1 MARREPIYSA
11 GIAFALAGLAVA
23 VLIYIFLLPNNE
35 GNSSPAPSATNANA
49 QGAAR
54 GATGDSGDAFTLNLS
69 DSQLAAVKVEPVEER
84 EFPVEKEAVGSIDF
98 NEDMETQVFTPYQG
112 KIIGLFAAVGDDV
125 KKGQTL
131 FTIDSPDLLAA
142 ESNLIAA
149 AGVMELT
156 TRNLARLRELYKTL
170 AVSQHDLEQGIS
182 DQQTA
187 EGGLRAARDSVRIFG
202 KSDAEIDRIV
212 ADRMADPT
220 LVVPS
225 PINGRITARNAAP
238 GLFVQPG
245 NPPPPY
251 IVADIDTM
259 WMLANVIEIDSPA
272 FRVGQQ
278 VKVRLSAFPDRVFDG
293 KITTIGATVDPNTRR
308 VLVRSEI
315 NDPQH
320 ELRSGMFGNF
330 VISIGAPVRSPA
342 VPLAGVVREGDGT
355 QTVWVTAD
363 RRRFT
368 RRTVKIGQP
377 RDGYRQILEGLQ
389 VGELVATEGAVFLS
403 NMVTIAAGANEDS
416 ESSAHQT
423 KLEAARAEGHPC
435 LWPYPPRDHPV
446 GPPGLHRR
454 RACRLYQAEYRGLS
468 QSGAR
473 HS

>member
-1 MARREPIYSA
+1 MASA
-11 GIAFALAGLAVA
+11 TQKAALLAVFAAGLGLVAAAYTFRLFDTSEDSGLSATLAHAEGSNGSAV
-23 VLIYIFLLPNNE
+23 
-35 GNSSPAPSATNANA
+35 GNSSDPN
-49 QGAAR
+49 
-54 GATGDSGDAFTLNLS
+54 TLNLT
-69 DSQLAAVKVEPVEER
+69 DLQLASVKVGPVETR

-98 NEDMETQVFTPYQG
+98 NEDMQTQVFTPYQG
-112 KIIGLFAAVGDDV
+112 KIIALFAGVGDDV

-149 AGVMELT
+149 AGVMDLT

-187 EGGLRAARDSVRIFG
+187 EGNLRAGRDAVRIFG

-212 ADRMADPT
+212 ADRKADPT

-225 PINGRITARNAAP
+225 PIEGRIVQRNAAP
-238 GLFVQPG
+238 GLFVQPA

-259 WMLANVIEIDSPA
+259 WMLANVVETDSPA
-272 FRVGQQ
+272 FRLGQQ

-293 KITTIGATVDPNTRR
+293 KITTIGASVDPNTRR

-315 NDPQH
+315 NDPNH

-330 VISIGAPVRSPA
+330 TISIGAPVVSPA

-363 RRRFT
+363 RRRFV
-368 RRTVKIGQP
+368 RRTVKIGDQ

-389 VGELVATEGAVFLS
+389 VGELVATEGAIFLS
-403 NMVTIAAGANEDS
+403 NMVTVAA
-416 ESSAHQT
+416 SSQ
-423 KLEAARAEGHPC
+423 
-435 LWPYPPRDHPV
+435 
-446 GPPGLHRR
+446 
-454 RACRLYQAEYRGLS
+454 
-468 QSGAR
+468 
-473 HS
+473 